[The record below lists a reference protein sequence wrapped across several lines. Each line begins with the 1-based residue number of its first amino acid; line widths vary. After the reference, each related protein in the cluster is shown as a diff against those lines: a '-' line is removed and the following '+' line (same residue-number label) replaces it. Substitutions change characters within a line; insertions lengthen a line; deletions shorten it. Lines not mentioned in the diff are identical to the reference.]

1 MGSPDRVTGAFSAP
15 SKTGVTKMLRALV
28 LAATVAIASPAIAA
42 ECRPTETVL
51 LHLAALK
58 ATHATYDGDAVKR
71 AGLIYASLP
80 PAGAQPEADHLIVAE
95 LPTGSVMLLFLHG
108 DNVCATMMIPDTRTA
123 ALAKI
128 FILGIEV

>member
-1 MGSPDRVTGAFSAP
+1 
-15 SKTGVTKMLRALV
+15 MLRALV
-28 LAATVAIASPAIAA
+28 LAATVAIASPAVAA
-42 ECRPTETVL
+42 ECRPTQTVL
-51 LHLAALK
+51 HHLAALN

-80 PAGAQPEADHLIVAE
+80 PVGAEPQADHLIVAE

-108 DNVCATMMIPDTRTA
+108 GNVCATMMIPDTRTA
-123 ALAKI
+123 ALAQI